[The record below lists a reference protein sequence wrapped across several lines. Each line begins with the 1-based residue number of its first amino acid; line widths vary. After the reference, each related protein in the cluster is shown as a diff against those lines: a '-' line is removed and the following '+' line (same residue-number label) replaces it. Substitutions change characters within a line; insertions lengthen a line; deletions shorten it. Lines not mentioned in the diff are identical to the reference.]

1 MTFFVEV
8 LKKEPAE
15 VLHIGEF
22 ESLDEA
28 IACAKRAI
36 DMFLLREHQV
46 GMTSDKLFTFYT
58 TKGEYPCIF
67 RDGDTTL
74 NVPGF
79 NHLQYSMARCGE
91 ICGKKEPEGQA
102 SP

>member
-22 ESLDEA
+22 EALDEA

-36 DMFLLREHQV
+36 DTFLLREHQV

-67 RDGDTTL
+67 RDGDATL

-79 NHLQYSMARCGE
+79 NHLQYSMARCEE
-91 ICGKKEPEGQA
+91 ICGKKEPERPA